1 MYREQTVVAL
11 FIFGLTLASA
21 VGFGVAWFNA
31 SRRARRLESQLLGAG
46 VTPQPST
53 RAEQLEESI
62 DSLAAQVDQLASGQE
77 FLNRILADRLDK
89 LSRGLPAPAPER
101 ELTPH

>member
-1 MYREQTVVAL
+1 MYREQTVIAL

-31 SRRARRLESQLLGAG
+31 NRRARRLENQLLDIQGSPTDPRGA
-46 VTPQPST
+46 
-53 RAEQLEESI
+53 QLEQTM
-62 DSLAAQVDQLASGQE
+62 DSLARQVDQLASGQE

-89 LSRGLPAPAPER
+89 MARAQIEPVR